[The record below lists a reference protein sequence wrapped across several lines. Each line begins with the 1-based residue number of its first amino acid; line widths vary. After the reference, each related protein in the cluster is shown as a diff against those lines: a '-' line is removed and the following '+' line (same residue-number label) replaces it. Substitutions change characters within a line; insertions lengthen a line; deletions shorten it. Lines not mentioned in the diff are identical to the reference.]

1 MKNFEE
7 TTDILK
13 EFYGDCLRFWE
24 RENAPDAHLNARKDV
39 ERITTDPY
47 SPNGEKLN
55 KNALNAFIKSLSK

>member
-7 TTDILK
+7 TTEILK
-13 EFYGDCLRFWE
+13 KFYEDCLRFWK
-24 RENAPDAHLNARKDV
+24 RENVQDAHLNALKDI

-55 KNALNAFIKSLSK
+55 KDALNAFIKSLSK

>member
-13 EFYGDCLRFWE
+13 KFYEDCLRFWK
-24 RENAPDAHLNARKDV
+24 RENVQDAYLNALKDV

-55 KNALNAFIKSLSK
+55 KDALNAFIKSLSK